1 MKHTTTAPNIKALEA
16 ALASAR
22 ALVASLEA
30 VLMDAD
36 EGPELLDV
44 KATAERYGVGR
55 DGLKAAALRGEL
67 ELLRGPRG
75 KLLVERDAFE
85 GWLRSRPYKPKT
97 PTQTPDLSAWDDAA
111 AAELC
116 RIGGHHGR

>member
-1 MKHTTTAPNIKALEA
+1 MKHTATAPSRKAVEA

-22 ALVASLEA
+22 ALVATLEA
-30 VLMDAD
+30 ALMDAD
-36 EGPELLDV
+36 DGPELLDM
-44 KATAERYGVGR
+44 KATAERGAGR
-55 DGLKAAALRGEL
+55 DALKAAASRGEL

-85 GWLRSRPYKPKT
+85 AWLRSRPYKPMT

-111 AAELC
+111 AAELG
-116 RIGGHHGR
+116 RIGGNHG